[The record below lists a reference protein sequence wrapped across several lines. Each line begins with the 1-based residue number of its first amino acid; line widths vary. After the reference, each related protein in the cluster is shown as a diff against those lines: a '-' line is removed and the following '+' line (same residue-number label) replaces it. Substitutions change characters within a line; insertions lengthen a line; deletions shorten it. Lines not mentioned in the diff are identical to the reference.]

1 MNSADEGEPR
11 AAQVSGAVREKC
23 FVCGKPVEGQ
33 GCCKIHREEGGPLM
47 FCCPDCVIQ
56 YLDSTRNPDDARA
69 HELQVYQDS
78 AHFLVG
84 EGEPRS

>member
-1 MNSADEGEPR
+1 
-11 AAQVSGAVREKC
+11 
-23 FVCGKPVEGQ
+23 
-33 GCCKIHREEGGPLM
+33 M

-69 HELQVYQDS
+69 HELRVYQDS
-78 AHFLVG
+78 VRFLVG

>member
-33 GCCKIHREEGGPLM
+33 GCCKIHREEGGPLI

-78 AHFLVG
+78 VRFLVG